1 MIRPEAPQDWISHL
15 YGSDPGILSRQT
27 RRWDTLLEKFHSKF
41 GTADRRIFST
51 PGRTEI
57 GGNHTDHNHGK
68 VLAASINLDSIAAA
82 AKSPEEKIV
91 VHSEGYTEPFC
102 VNLDDLAPAS
112 AERGTTTALVR
123 GIAARFQQLGYRI
136 GGFNA
141 CVTSDVLV
149 GSGLSSSASVEVLIA
164 TIMNALYNDG
174 RIDPQTIALIGQY
187 SENAYFGKPC
197 GLMDQTACATGGMIK
212 IDFKDPL
219 TPRVE
224 RFDFD
229 FAGAGYSMLVVDTG
243 GHHADLTEEYASI
256 PREMKSVAAQFG
268 KEWCRDI
275 SREDILKNVRRLR
288 TAVGDRAVSRALH
301 FIDENERVDN
311 EAAALRKGD
320 VETFLRLVTESGR
333 SSYQLLQNCY
343 AAGNASEQGVAL
355 GLALTEQFLRK
366 TGPGAYR
373 VHGGGFAGTILAFLP
388 HESAGKYI
396 AFMESAFTAGCVKQ
410 LTIRSIGTT
419 CLMEK
424 TV

>member
-1 MIRPEAPQDWISHL
+1 MIRPDTLQDWLSHL
-15 YGSDPGILSRQT
+15 YGSDREILSRQT
-27 RRWDTLLEKFHSKF
+27 RRWSALVEDFHSRF
-41 GTADRRIFST
+41 GTADPRLFST

-82 AKSPEEKIV
+82 APSPEKKIL
-91 VHSEGYTEPFC
+91 VHSEGYTQPFC
-102 VNLDDLAPAS
+102 VNLDDLAPA
-112 AERGTTTALVR
+112 ARERGTTTALVR
-123 GIAARFQQLGYRI
+123 GIAARFRELGYRI

-149 GSGLSSSASVEVLIA
+149 GSGLSSSASVEVLLA
-164 TIMNALYNDG
+164 TIMNTLYNDG
-174 RIDPQTIALIGQY
+174 RVAPQTIAFIGQF
-187 SENAYFGKPC
+187 SENTYFGKPC
-197 GLMDQTACATGGMIK
+197 GLMDQTACATGGMIM
-212 IDFKDPL
+212 IDFKDPD

-224 RFDFD
+224 RFEFD
-229 FAGAGYSMLVVDTG
+229 FAAAGYNLLVVNTG

-275 SREDILKNVRRLR
+275 SKEDILKNVRRLR
-288 TAVGDRAVSRALH
+288 KAVGDRAVSRALH
-301 FIDENERVDN
+301 FIDENERVDSQV
-311 EAAALRKGD
+311 AALRKGD

-333 SSYQLLQNCY
+333 SSHQWLQNCY

-366 TGPGAYR
+366 TGSGGYR

-388 HESAGKYI
+388 HERVGEYI
-396 AFMESAFTAGCVKQ
+396 AFMESAFATGCVKQ

-419 CLMEK
+419 CFMEQ

>member
-1 MIRPEAPQDWISHL
+1 MIPPDPPQDWLSHL
-15 YGSDPGILSRQT
+15 YGSERGNLSRQE
-27 RRWDTLLEKFHSKF
+27 RQWNALLKDFHSRF
-41 GTADRRIFST
+41 GAVNPRLFST

-82 AKSPEEKIV
+82 APSPERKIV
-91 VHSEGYTEPFC
+91 VRSEGYPQPFC
-102 VNLDDLAPAS
+102 VNLDDLAPVNK
-112 AERGTTTALVR
+112 ERGTTTALIR
-123 GIAARFQQLGYRI
+123 GIAARFRELGYHI

-141 CVTSDVLV
+141 CVTSNVLV

-164 TIMNALYNDG
+164 TIMNVLYNDG
-174 RIDPQTIALIGQY
+174 RIDPQTIALVGQF
-187 SENAYFGKPC
+187 SENTYFGKPC

-212 IDFKDPL
+212 IDFKDPGN
-219 TPRVE
+219 PHVE
-224 RFDFD
+224 RFEYDFT
-229 FAGAGYSMLVVDTG
+229 AAGYSLLVVDTG

-256 PREMKSVAAQFG
+256 PREMRSVAAQFN

-275 SREDILKNVRRLR
+275 SREDILKNAGRLR

-301 FIDENERVDN
+301 FIDENERV
-311 EAAALRKGD
+311 ELQVAALRKGN

-333 SSYQLLQNCY
+333 SSYQWLQNCY
-343 AAGNASEQGVAL
+343 TARNSSEQGVAL

-366 TGPGAYR
+366 TGSGACR
-373 VHGGGFAGTILAFLP
+373 VHGGGFAGTILAFVP
-388 HESAGKYI
+388 HKSAGQYI
-396 AFMESAFTAGCVKQ
+396 AFMESAFTAGCVRQ

-419 CLMEK
+419 CLMEQ